1 MKLHLGVKSPAYK
14 EAHTN
19 ASEFGLN
26 NHGLKFLHR
35 AYWNLPT
42 PALYEEA
49 LFRSEGQM
57 IVNGPFIVSTGTH
70 TARAANDKLL
80 VKEPSTEDQIWWGEY
95 NRPFNTEKFNAL
107 LNRLQGFLQGQ
118 DVFVQDCYVGADPE
132 YRLPIRIITEFAWH
146 SMFVRNMFIPLE
158 TFDEMKKHIPD
169 FTLICAPSFLGS
181 PEIDGTNSGTFII
194 LNLDQRL
201 AIIGGTGYAGE
212 IKKSFF
218 CIMNY
223 LMPLQ
228 GVMAMHCS
236 ANMGDDGDVAVFFGL
251 SGTGKTTLSADP
263 SRKLIGDDEHGWS
276 DEGIFNF
283 EHGCY
288 AKVIRLSPE
297 AEPQIHQCTEMFGT
311 ILENV
316 IYDPVSR
323 KLDLDDDQRT
333 ENTRCSYP
341 LSFIDNAVVEK
352 KGDHPL
358 NIFMLTCDASGVL
371 PPIARLSPDQAMYH
385 FISGYTSK
393 VSGTEIDLGV
403 EPEITFSACFGAPF
417 MVHHPYFYA
426 KLLKE
431 KIIKNNVDCWLVNTG
446 WTGGPFG
453 VGKRM
458 SIHHTRALLNSALTG
473 KLKDVEYRT
482 DEVFGFQVPASCEG
496 VPSEVLDPANTW
508 GNKKAYDSR
517 YRQLASQ
524 FIENF
529 KKYMEG
535 VPKDILKAGPIRK

>member
-1 MKLHLGVKSPAYK
+1 
-14 EAHTN
+14 
-19 ASEFGLN
+19 
-26 NHGLKFLHR
+26 
-35 AYWNLPT
+35 
-42 PALYEEA
+42 
-49 LFRSEGQM
+49 
-57 IVNGPFIVSTGTH
+57 
-70 TARAANDKLL
+70 
-80 VKEPSTEDQIWWGEY
+80 
-95 NRPFNTEKFNAL
+95 
-107 LNRLQGFLQGQ
+107 
-118 DVFVQDCYVGADPE
+118 
-132 YRLPIRIITEFAWH
+132 
-146 SMFVRNMFIPLE
+146 
-158 TFDEMKKHIPD
+158 
-169 FTLICAPSFLGS
+169 
-181 PEIDGTNSGTFII
+181 
-194 LNLDQRL
+194 
-201 AIIGGTGYAGE
+201 
-212 IKKSFF
+212 
-218 CIMNY
+218 
-223 LMPLQ
+223 
-228 GVMAMHCS
+228 
-236 ANMGDDGDVAVFFGL
+236 
-251 SGTGKTTLSADP
+251 
-263 SRKLIGDDEHGWS
+263 
-276 DEGIFNF
+276 
-283 EHGCY
+283 
-288 AKVIRLSPE
+288 
-297 AEPQIHQCTEMFGT
+297 
-311 ILENV
+311 
-316 IYDPVSR
+316 
-323 KLDLDDDQRT
+323 
-333 ENTRCSYP
+333 
-341 LSFIDNAVVEK
+341 
-352 KGDHPL
+352 
-358 NIFMLTCDASGVL
+358 MLTCDASGVL